1 LKKQKPTMKV
11 FWTDRAEFEFKQTL
25 AYWTIHNMS
34 ATYSNKILQET
45 KILEKSLIE
54 SPYFLATY
62 IEKIEAYR
70 RVFFKGKFSVFY
82 EVDEAEEIIRIL
94 RFRSS
99 SQEPLY

>member
-1 LKKQKPTMKV
+1 MKV

-45 KILEKSLIE
+45 KILQKSLIE

-82 EVDEAEEIIRIL
+82 EVNEAEGIIRIL

>member
-1 LKKQKPTMKV
+1 MKV

-70 RVFFKGKFSVFY
+70 RVFLKESFRCFMKLMKQRKLFVFY
-82 EVDEAEEIIRIL
+82 VLEVLRKNHCIECSKIL
-94 RFRSS
+94 
-99 SQEPLY
+99 